1 MEGGTRDCGEGWRVM
16 STPLECSHAATAVD
30 FAPTTS
36 PDKRCIQEHIVSPKE
51 SNRQNTRK
59 STQLPSLVPRSEGL
73 GTRLT
78 VAYLYVEQKGLL
90 QRGFSKF
97 ESAHEN

>member
-59 STQLPSLVPRSEGL
+59 STQLPSLVPRPEGLGTRL

-78 VAYLYVEQKGLL
+78 VAYLYVELTP
-90 QRGFSKF
+90 
-97 ESAHEN
+97 